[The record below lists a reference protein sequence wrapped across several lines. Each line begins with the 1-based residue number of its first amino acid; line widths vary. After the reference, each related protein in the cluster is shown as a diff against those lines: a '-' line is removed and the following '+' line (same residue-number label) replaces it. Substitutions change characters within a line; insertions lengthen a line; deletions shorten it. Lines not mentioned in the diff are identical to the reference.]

1 MADYYPYIKFLHV
14 TCVVISISLFLLRSF
29 WTLRGSPMLASMWAR
44 SIPHYVDTTLF
55 VAAIML
61 TLIIHQ
67 YPFQAPW
74 LTAKVGGLLAHILFG
89 LLFFHY
95 KGSWAVRKGALAL
108 SLMAFAYIVA
118 VALTRN
124 PLVIG

>member
-1 MADYYPYIKFLHV
+1 MADYYFYIKSVHV
-14 TCVVISISLFLLRSF
+14 TCVVISITLFLLRSY
-29 WTLRGSPMLASMWAR
+29 WTLRGSPMLASVWAR

-55 VAAIML
+55 AAAIML

-74 LTAKVGGLLAHILFG
+74 LTAKVGGLLGHILFG
-89 LLFFHY
+89 LVFFHY
-95 KGSWAVRKGALAL
+95 KRSWAVRKGALAL
-108 SLMAFAYIVA
+108 SLLSFVYIVG

-124 PLVIG
+124 PLIFA

>member
-1 MADYYPYIKFLHV
+1 MAEYYPYIKMLHV
-14 TCVVISISLFLLRSF
+14 ICAVLSIFLFSLRSA
-29 WTLRGSPMLASMWAR
+29 WTFQGSPMLATAWAR
-44 SIPHYVDTTLF
+44 TIPHFVDTTLF

-74 LTAKVGGLLAHILFG
+74 LTAKVVALLAHILFG

-95 KGSWAVRKGALAL
+95 RGGWAVRKAALAL
-108 SLMAFAYIVA
+108 SLLAFAYIVA
-118 VALTRN
+118 VALTKN
-124 PLVIG
+124 PLVFG